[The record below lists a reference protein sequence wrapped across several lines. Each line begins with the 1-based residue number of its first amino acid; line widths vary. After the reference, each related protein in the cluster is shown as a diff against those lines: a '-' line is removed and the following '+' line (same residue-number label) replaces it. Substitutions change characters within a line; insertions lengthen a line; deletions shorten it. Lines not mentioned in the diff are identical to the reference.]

1 MQIIITYLSIFG
13 MIYLFS
19 FNGSEM
25 KIVFA
30 DDHVMLREALRPF
43 LLRLDPAA
51 TIYEAGSL
59 GDVLN
64 HLAVIDPALVI
75 LDLMMPGMEGC
86 QGITEVLKRRPK
98 TRCAVL
104 SAVAERKA
112 ALAAIAAGAKGFIS
126 KQMSGTAM
134 VSALQ
139 LILAGETFVPFQ
151 VFAPG
156 TETGAPPPVA
166 DGFTPREHEVL
177 TLLKDGLSNKGIA
190 NRLKVSEVTVK
201 THLGKAFRKLGVHTR
216 TQALRLLFDEAEPPP
231 SNG

>member
-1 MQIIITYLSIFG
+1 
-13 MIYLFS
+13 MIYQFCVKEH
-19 FNGSEM
+19 EM
-25 KIVFA
+25 KIIFA

-59 GDVLN
+59 AEVLN

-75 LDLMMPGMEGC
+75 LDLMMPGMDGC
-86 QGITEVLKRRPK
+86 MGITEVLRRRPK
-98 TRCAVL
+98 CRCAVL

-139 LILAGETFVPFQ
+139 LVLAGETFVPFQ
-151 VFAPG
+151 LFAPG
-156 TETGAPPPVA
+156 AETAPPPVA
-166 DGFTPREHEVL
+166 EGFTPREYEVL

-216 TQALRLLFDEAEPPP
+216 TQALRLLFDDAGQHP

>member
-1 MQIIITYLSIFG
+1 
-13 MIYLFS
+13 
-19 FNGSEM
+19 M

-59 GDVLN
+59 ADVLN
-64 HLAVIDPALVI
+64 HLTTIDPALVI
-75 LDLMMPGMEGC
+75 LDLMMPGMEGYR
-86 QGITEVLKRRPK
+86 GIAEVLRRRPK

-112 ALAAIAAGAKGFIS
+112 ALAAIAAGAMGFIP
-126 KQMSGTAM
+126 KQMSGAAM

-139 LILAGETFVPFQ
+139 LILAGETFVPSL
-151 VFAPG
+151 VLDPGSEVLSPPAPA
-156 TETGAPPPVA
+156 T
-166 DGFTPREHEVL
+166 DGFTPREQDVL
-177 TLLKDGLSNKGIA
+177 ALLKDGLSNKGIA

-216 TQALRLLFDEAEPPP
+216 TQALRLLFDEAEQPPP
-231 SNG
+231 NG